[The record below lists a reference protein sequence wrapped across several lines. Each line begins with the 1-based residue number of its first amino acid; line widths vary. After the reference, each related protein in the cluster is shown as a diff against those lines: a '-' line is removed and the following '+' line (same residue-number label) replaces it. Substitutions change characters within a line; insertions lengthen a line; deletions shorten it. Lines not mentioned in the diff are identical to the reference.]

1 MNSPWA
7 TIFRFSFA
15 IQDYIDAALCATL
28 QIHENSNDEDDILVF
43 LPGQEEIEDLSLLL
57 RSHLDEAAKLSESLT
72 GDVVQSIRGIGTDLS
87 KSANI
92 INGVLVCVLYAALP
106 PEIQMLAF
114 QPKPKGC
121 KRKIILSTNIA
132 ETSVTL
138 EGIRYIV
145 DTGKHKT
152 REFSSATGMESLQ
165 IKDVSKAQVR
175 FNHGTVPG
183 CS

>member
-1 MNSPWA
+1 
-7 TIFRFSFA
+7 
-15 IQDYIDAALCATL
+15 
-28 QIHENSNDEDDILVF
+28 
-43 LPGQEEIEDLSLLL
+43 
-57 RSHLDEAAKLSESLT
+57 
-72 GDVVQSIRGIGTDLS
+72 
-87 KSANI
+87 
-92 INGVLVCVLYAALP
+92 
-106 PEIQMLAF
+106 MLAF
-114 QPKPKGC
+114 QPKPDGC

-175 FNHGTVPG
+175 TGRG
-183 CS
+183 SSCGR